1 MFRLYHTREHEQTTV
16 HNCIIRNIEQADG
29 VLSQVDM
36 EGPDMKQATE
46 EGEEDSQDEHM
57 DDIDVLM
64 LQERLGLTLEQQL
77 EDLEAKGLSSEDLNR
92 LLALE
97 GQRCCADTGLE
108 VGIPAMNALHDSLQ
122 AVTAALLFMLRS
134 SAMYS

>member
-1 MFRLYHTREHEQTTV
+1 
-16 HNCIIRNIEQADG
+16 
-29 VLSQVDM
+29 M
-36 EGPDMKQATE
+36 EGPDVSMPTD
-46 EGEEDSQDEHM
+46 EGKEDTQDEDTQ
-57 DDIDVLM
+57 DDIDLLM